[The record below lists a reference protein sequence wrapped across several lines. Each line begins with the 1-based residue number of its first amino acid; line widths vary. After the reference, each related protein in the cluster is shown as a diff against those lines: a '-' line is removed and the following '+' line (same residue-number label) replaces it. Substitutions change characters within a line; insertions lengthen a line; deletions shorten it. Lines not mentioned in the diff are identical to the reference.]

1 MLVAIL
7 HTAVNAEA
15 SLEDQDVLVQAE
27 TVSAALR
34 QLGHDCVTFGCGL
47 DLAATRDRLRELR
60 PDAVFNLVESI
71 EGDDAL
77 AHVLP
82 AVLDALGVPYTGN
95 SAAATFLTTHKLLA
109 KQRLQQASLP
119 TPEWIETGTGT
130 VPIFAPAKMGLSPS
144 TPPSTAG
151 TAVAHAGESPSTA
164 ETAVAHKSTWII
176 KGVWEQASRNL
187 DEDAILADV
196 DEPTLRAEL
205 QRRAARLARPC
216 YAEAFVAGREFN
228 VSVLDGPTR
237 TGTGPQ
243 VLPPAEID
251 FSAFP
256 PEKPRIVGY
265 RAKWQADSFEYQNT
279 PRRFDFPAA
288 DGPLLEQLRRLS
300 LECWALFGLRGY
312 ARVDFRVDRE
322 GRPWI
327 LEINT
332 NPCLSPDAGFA
343 AALQQAGISFEEAIG
358 RILAASV

>member
-7 HTAVNAEA
+7 HTAVSEEA

-27 TVSAALR
+27 AVSAALR
-34 QLGHDCVTFGCGL
+34 QLGHDCVRFGCGL
-47 DLAATRDRLRELR
+47 DLAAARDRLRELR
-60 PDAVFNLVESI
+60 PDLVFNLVESI
-71 EGDDAL
+71 EEDDGL

-95 SAAATFLTTHKLLA
+95 TAAATFLTTHKLLA
-109 KQRLQQASLP
+109 KERLRQAGLP
-119 TPEWIETGTGT
+119 TPAWLGT

-144 TPPSTAG
+144 ASPLDTAD
-151 TAVAHAGESPSTA
+151 TAA
-164 ETAVAHKSTWII
+164 AHKSTWII

-196 DEPTLRAEL
+196 DEPTVRAEL
-205 QRRAARLARPC
+205 EQRAARLARPC

-228 VSVLDGPTR
+228 VSVLDAPDGA
-237 TGTGPQ
+237 Q

-288 DGPLLEQLRRLS
+288 DGPLLEQLQRLS
-300 LECWALFGLRGY
+300 LACWAFFGLRGY
-312 ARVDFRVDRE
+312 ARVDFRVDRDS
-322 GRPWI
+322 RPWI

-343 AALQQAGISFEEAIG
+343 AALQRAGIPFATAIR
-358 RILAASV
+358 RILDATRL